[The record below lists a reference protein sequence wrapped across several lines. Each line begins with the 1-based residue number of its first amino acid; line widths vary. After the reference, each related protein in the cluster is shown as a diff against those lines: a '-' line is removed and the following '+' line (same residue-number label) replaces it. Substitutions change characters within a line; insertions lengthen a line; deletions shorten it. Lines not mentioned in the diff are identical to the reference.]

1 MLKFVLISEEIIQFL
16 YFSPASASLGSIIK
30 APGGWIEEKDT
41 TSKCVI
47 FTNFIYPVTTN
58 E

>member
-1 MLKFVLISEEIIQFL
+1 MLNFGWRNEEIVEFL
-16 YFSPASASLGSIIK
+16 YFSLASASLGSIII